1 MRILVIEDEA
11 KAAQFVKKG
20 LTESGYTVDIAH
32 DGEEGLCMALETDY
46 QLIILDIM
54 LPKRDGWYVLEKFRQ
69 QNHMTPIL
77 LLTARDA
84 VDDRV
89 KGLNLGAD
97 DYLPKPFV
105 FSELLARVQALL
117 RRGGNIQQNDILK
130 IADLEVDLIKHRVI
144 RKGKRIELSPKEF
157 SLLSLL
163 MRRQGQTL
171 SRTVIAEQ
179 VWDMNFDSDTNI
191 VDVAVKRLR
200 NKVDDPFTKK
210 LIHTARGIGYVLEE
224 R

>member
-32 DGEEGLCMALETDY
+32 DGEEGLFMALETDY

-130 IADLEVDLIKHRVI
+130 IADLEIDLIKHRVT

-200 NKVDDPFTKK
+200 NKIDDPFSKK

>member
-20 LTESGYTVDIAH
+20 LTEAGYTVDIAH
-32 DGEEGLCMALETDY
+32 DGEEGLFMALETDY

-130 IADLEVDLIKHRVI
+130 IADLEIDLIKHRVT

-200 NKVDDPFTKK
+200 NKVDDPFSNK